1 MHNKH
6 DNSRLN
12 FDNKYADKNLT
23 VKNKSVET
31 PQFKLTRKTL
41 SNTSNNKVIVVGNS
55 ITKFLRSVE
64 LRTSERSITV
74 MKHRGCSTEDMI
86 DYVKPIARK
95 NLDII
100 LLYVGTND
108 LTKGINTKKN
118 IRKCSDIRELDNS
131 KNIQIGF
138 SSIMNKSDKDFSKQ
152 ISELNVKLKK
162 YFLGRGFIY
171 VDSDNINDLA

>member
-1 MHNKH
+1 M
-6 DNSRLN
+6 
-12 FDNKYADKNLT
+12 
-23 VKNKSVET
+23 
-31 PQFKLTRKTL
+31 
-41 SNTSNNKVIVVGNS
+41 
-55 ITKFLRSVE
+55 
-64 LRTSERSITV
+64 
-74 MKHRGCSTEDMI
+74 
-86 DYVKPIARK
+86 
-95 NLDII
+95 
-100 LLYVGTND
+100 
-108 LTKGINTKKN
+108 TKGINTAKN